1 MPPKF
6 IRRYEEIL
14 TGKVQEDNDPISSD
28 VVIWNTCI
36 QRMKNIAVV
45 RFQIESKKLIRIK
58 RTQRVTF
65 ADKLSNIGREKKY
78 EFTKT
83 HINITKYKNT

>member
-6 IRRYEEIL
+6 IRRYEEII
-14 TGKVQEDNDPISSD
+14 TGKVQEDNNQYSSD
-28 VVIWNTCI
+28 VVIWAACI

-65 ADKLSNIGREKKY
+65 ADKLSNIGREKNMNSQKL
-78 EFTKT
+78 TL
-83 HINITKYKNT
+83 I